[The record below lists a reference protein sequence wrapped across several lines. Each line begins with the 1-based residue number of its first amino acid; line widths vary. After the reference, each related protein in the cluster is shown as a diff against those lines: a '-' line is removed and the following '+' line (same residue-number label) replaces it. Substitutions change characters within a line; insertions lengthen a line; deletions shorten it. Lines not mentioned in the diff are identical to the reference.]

1 MNKSIV
7 PVLLKTRLL
16 VGFLGEKAQF
26 SWWQTAFFEPS
37 SSLFLEPVFSKT
49 FRLAQY
55 HGVLE
60 AARLIHDQHLSA
72 GSYHLF
78 RLPEEL
84 EQDLYTAFLATG
96 RYLAASDA
104 VSSKETALK
113 TLASM
118 AGSTSSATVG
128 PTQIGSFSALD
139 SLDTISE
146 IGAAYVSAFKHG
158 THVFPYLKN

>member
-26 SWWQTAFFEPS
+26 SWWQTSFFEPS

-60 AARLIHDQHLSA
+60 AARLVHDEHLSA

-84 EQDLYTAFLATG
+84 EQDLYTAFQTTG
-96 RYLAASDA
+96 SDLVTSDA
-104 VSSKETALK
+104 FSSKEEALR

-118 AGSTSSATVG
+118 AGSTSSTTVG
-128 PTQIGSFSALD
+128 PTQIDNFSALD
-139 SLDTISE
+139 SLDTISK
-146 IGAAYVSAFKHG
+146 IVAAYVSAFKHD